1 MIRKTLLGALML
13 AALSS
18 TVWAQTPKVE
28 VTGIIGWAL
37 SEGVSGAEVKAQDGN
52 FYNRV
57 DPKDSLRYGASV
69 GFFVNPSTE
78 IGFMWRRQATEFEVS
93 GTSVRTLGDVNID
106 GYHGYGAFYFGDP
119 DAKARPYISGRHRRD
134 ALRQRVVPTRLD
146 GTSASTPTSTRL
158 STTWGGGLSINASPS
173 VGMKLGVQWTP
184 TYIKSDAVGWWCD
197 PWWGCYVI
205 GDARY
210 THQFE
215 FVGGLSFRF

>member
-52 FYNRV
+52 IYNRV
-57 DPKDSLRYGASV
+57 DPKDSLSYGASL

-78 IGFMWRRQATEFEVS
+78 IGFMWRRQASELEIS
-93 GTSVRTLGDVNID
+93 GTDVRTLGDMNID

-119 DAKARPYISGRHRRD
+119 EAKVRPYVLGGIGATHYGS
-134 ALRQRVVPTRLD
+134 AAYSRLD
-146 GTSASTPTSTRL
+146 GTSADTPTSTRL
-158 STTWGGGLSINASPS
+158 STTWGGGLKINASPS

-205 GDARY
+205 GDAQY
-210 THQFE
+210 SHQFE